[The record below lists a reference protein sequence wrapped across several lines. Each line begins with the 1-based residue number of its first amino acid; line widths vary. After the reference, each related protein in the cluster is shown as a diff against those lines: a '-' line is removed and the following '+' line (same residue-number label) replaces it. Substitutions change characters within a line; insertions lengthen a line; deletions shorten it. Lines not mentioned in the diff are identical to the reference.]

1 MKKLIRITSV
11 PISMEK
17 LLGSQLSFMNGY
29 YDVTAVS
36 SDEEYL
42 QRLAQNLGVQHHTV
56 EMTREITPFKDLKA
70 IYKMYRFFRKSKPDI
85 VHSHT
90 PKAGLVSMIAAYL
103 ARVPVRMHTVAGLPL
118 LESTGFK
125 RGLLSRVEW
134 LTYRFCTK
142 VYPNSVAL
150 KNIILQEKFCSASK
164 LKVLGNGSS
173 NGIDLSHFR
182 PSAVSTAEKMA
193 LQTDLQIEED
203 DFVFVFLGRIVK
215 DKGINELVSAFK
227 SLSEMPLQ
235 YERVLPEKR
244 RKARRGQ
251 KVPMYLSVGGDPDK
265 EVAEKHRQ
273 GYDHNNH
280 SLTGLDLRQ
289 RLGRVLYGK
298 PSSGR
303 SHSQQIGN
311 AYSGFTDLTS
321 ALSESQLPLRAK
333 YPKIK
338 LLLVGA
344 LEQAHN
350 PILNITLSE
359 IKRNVQII
367 STGYV
372 QDVRPY
378 LALSHCLVLPSYREG
393 FPNVVLQA
401 GAMGVP
407 SIVTDI
413 NGCNEIVEHE
423 HNGLIIPVK
432 DDRALLA
439 AMQSVV
445 DDEKKL
451 QLLQMHSR
459 KKIVDKYC
467 QKRIWEAILNEYRE
481 IAGS

>member
-17 LLGSQLSFMNGY
+17 LLGNQLSFMNGY

-56 EMTREITPFKDLKA
+56 EMTREITPLKDFKA

-125 RGLLSRVEW
+125 RRLLSRVEW

-150 KNIILQEKFCSASK
+150 KNIILQEKFCNASK

-182 PSAVSTAEKMA
+182 PTAVSTAEKKA
-193 LQTDLQIEED
+193 LQKELQIEED

-244 RKARRGQ
+244 RKARRAQ
-251 KVPMYLSVGGDPDK
+251 RVPMHLSVGGDPRR
-265 EVAEKHRQ
+265 EEAETRRN
-273 GYDHNNH
+273 GYDNTH

-303 SHSQQIGN
+303 SHSHQIGN
-311 AYSGFTDLTS
+311 AYSGSTDLRS
-321 ALSESQLPLRAK
+321 ALAEHRWPVRAK

-338 LLLVGA
+338 LLLVGP
-344 LEQAHN
+344 LEQEHN

-378 LALSHCLVLPSYREG
+378 LALSDCLLLPSYREG

-407 SIVTDI
+407 SIVSDI
-413 NGCNEIVEHE
+413 NGCNEIVEHD

-432 DDRALLA
+432 NEKALLA
-439 AMQSVV
+439 AMKTVLN
-445 DDEKKL
+445 DEKILAKL
-451 QLLQMHSR
+451 RTHSR
-459 KKIVDKYC
+459 EKIVKKYC
-467 QKRIWEAILNEYRE
+467 QKKIWQALLAEYRE
-481 IAGS
+481 AAGS

>member
-17 LLGSQLSFMNGY
+17 LLGNQLSFMNGFY
-29 YDVTAVS
+29 EVTAVS

-42 QRLAQNLGVQHHTV
+42 QRLAQNLGIQHHAV
-56 EMTREITPFKDLKA
+56 EMTREITPLKDLKS
-70 IYKMYRFFRKSKPDI
+70 IYKMYRFFRKNKPDI

-125 RGLLSRVEW
+125 RQLLSRVEW

-142 VYPNSVAL
+142 VYPNSAAL
-150 KNIILQEKFCSASK
+150 KNIILQEKFCSAAK

-173 NGIDLSHFR
+173 NGIDLSHFK
-182 PSAVSTAEKMA
+182 PTAVSTAEKRA
-193 LQTDLQIEED
+193 LQRELQIEEN

-227 SLSEMPLQ
+227 SLSEMPADQTYPRPENLDKVHRIQ
-235 YERVLPEKR
+235 MRSPQLSAAGDLRQTSANERNL
-244 RKARRGQ
+244 
-251 KVPMYLSVGGDPDK
+251 MNTSVQS
-265 EVAEKHRQ
+265 V
-273 GYDHNNH
+273 
-280 SLTGLDLRQ
+280 TGLALRQ
-289 RLGRVLYGK
+289 RLSRVLYRK
-298 PSSGR
+298 PAVMRDGYGRLNGSSAGA
-303 SHSQQIGN
+303 GDYT
-311 AYSGFTDLTS
+311 ATP
-321 ALSESQLPLRAK
+321 SENGYVFQAK

-338 LLLVGA
+338 LLLVGP

-413 NGCNEIVEHE
+413 NGCNEIVEHG

-432 DDRALLA
+432 NDRALLT

-445 DDEKKL
+445 DDENKL

-481 IAGS
+481 IAGT